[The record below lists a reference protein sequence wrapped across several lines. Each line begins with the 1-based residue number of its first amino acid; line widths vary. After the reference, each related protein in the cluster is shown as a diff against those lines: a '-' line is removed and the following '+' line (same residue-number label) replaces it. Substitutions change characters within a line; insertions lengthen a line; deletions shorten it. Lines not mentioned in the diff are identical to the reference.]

1 MPRVMVHETVLNW
14 HEQNVE
20 RDEKARAFAEEMDN
34 EQAATGYVDV
44 DSDWEK
50 DQ

>member
-1 MPRVMVHETVLNW
+1 MVHETVLNW

-20 RDEKARAFAEEMDN
+20 RDRKARAFAEEMDG
-34 EQAATGYVDV
+34 EEATTEYVDV

-50 DQ
+50 DP

>member
-1 MPRVMVHETVLNW
+1 MSRVMVHETVLKW

-20 RDEKARAFAEEMDN
+20 RDRKARAFAEMDS
-34 EQAATGYVDV
+34 EQAATEYVDV

-50 DQ
+50 DP

>member
-1 MPRVMVHETVLNW
+1 MVHETVLNW
-14 HEQNVE
+14 HEENVE
-20 RDEKARAFAEEMDN
+20 RDRKARASAAKMDN
-34 EQAATGYVDV
+34 GQAATDYVDV